1 MSEAAPTLELRSVSV
16 ARAGRRVLEDVSL
29 TLGAGDILAVVGPNG
44 AGKTTLLEAIL
55 GAVPAIGGCLVHGKP
70 LRGIGDR
77 ARWLAYL
84 AGEAE
89 PPAEVRVG
97 ALLDD
102 ASARG
107 DADWTR
113 SLETRLGL
121 HGLRAATVGTL
132 SRGERR
138 RVLLFE
144 ALASGKPFLLLDE
157 PTGVFDPLQLLE
169 IIDLL
174 RETASRKTGLLVT
187 VHQMSDAEALASRIL
202 VLNAGRAIATGTM
215 AELRAHAGVSP
226 AASLTDV
233 FLALLRADRSN
244 QERAP
249 LET

>member
-1 MSEAAPTLELRSVSV
+1 MSEIAQALEVRSLSV

-29 TLGAGDILAVVGPNG
+29 TVNPGDILAVVGPNG

-55 GAVPAIGGCLVHGKP
+55 GAVPAAGGCSIQGKP
-70 LRGIGDR
+70 FRGISDR

-84 AGEAE
+84 ADEAE

-97 ALLDD
+97 ILLDD
-102 ASARG
+102 ASARR

-113 SLETRLGL
+113 SLEARLGL
-121 HGLRAATVGTL
+121 HGLRAAAVGAL

-169 IIDLL
+169 IIALL
-174 RETASRKTGLLVT
+174 RETAGRKTGLLVT

-226 AASLTDV
+226 AAPLTEV
-233 FLALLRADRSN
+233 FLALLRADRPK
-244 QERAP
+244 QERTP

>member
-1 MSEAAPTLELRSVSV
+1 MSEPAPTLEVKSVSV
-16 ARAGRRVLEDVSL
+16 TRAGRRVLEDVSL
-29 TLGAGDILAVVGPNG
+29 TVNPGEILAVVGPNG

-55 GAVPAIGGCLVHGKP
+55 GAVPAAGGASIQGKP
-70 LRGIGDR
+70 FRGIGDR

-84 AGEAE
+84 AAEAE

-97 ALLDD
+97 ILLDEAGERRD
-102 ASARG
+102 AN
-107 DADWTR
+107 WTR
-113 SLETRLGL
+113 SLEARLGL
-121 HGLRAATVGTL
+121 LGLRAAAVGAL

-157 PTGVFDPLQLLE
+157 PTGVFDPMQLLDVIE
-169 IIDLL
+169 LL
-174 RETASRKTGLLVT
+174 RETAERKTGLLVT

-215 AELRAHAGVSP
+215 VELRALVAVSP
-226 AASLTDV
+226 TAPLTEV
-233 FLALLRADRSN
+233 FLALLRADRSR

-249 LET
+249 HET